1 MLCFVYDL
9 FMKLKYIIILL
20 TEFLFFF
27 NIIVIKYLLFANK
40 NNKFSKLYTFK
51 NYTFSILSN
60 NYNM

>member
-1 MLCFVYDL
+1 MFCLWFVYEI
-9 FMKLKYIIILL
+9 KIYTIIILL